1 MSGERYGRALGVAE
15 VTAGVAV
22 EVFAALI
29 GLLSAAVVLWRP
41 AWAFGTL
48 VAASIWVEVVHA
60 GTASHW
66 QYVPWLVPAFVV
78 LVQAARA
85 GPWRIRWEPLV
96 AWSAAYG
103 VWVVLVAVVHH
114 GTGDLNYAA
123 GVPVVLVTALVA
135 LPRVHAQVGGRPW
148 HQLLMV
154 LAGATGLLSLAAG
167 VAALGFH
174 QGFPVP
180 VGSHTL
186 LAWQWPF
193 ANKNT
198 LGFLTAFG
206 VPAAAILLVEREEP
220 RWLWWVAGILSVMG
234 LALSYSRTGWIAAAV
249 GVLVVAGVVYG
260 RRGVLWAVAGVVVAL
275 GLVTAKTGVHR
286 LINLFKH
293 GLSGRTL
300 LWRAALRVA
309 RSHWLAGVGPGQ
321 SPTAMAPYVPP
332 AFVGLT
338 PSNGPLETLVELGL
352 VGLLLWAAVVAAA
365 IVAAWQRA
373 TSVRHFGLWL
383 ALLVAG
389 LVEQLAESSFLGG
402 ISFEDYLFLAVL
414 AVVVSWRGQDR
425 RAGKEAA

>member
-1 MSGERYGRALGVAE
+1 M
-15 VTAGVAV
+15 AGVTV
-22 EVFAALI
+22 EVFAVLL
-29 GLLSAAVVLWRP
+29 GLLSAAVIVWRP

-66 QYVPWLVPAFVV
+66 QYVPWLVPAAVV
-78 LVQAARA
+78 LVLAVRA
-85 GPWRIRWEPLV
+85 GPWRVRWEPLV
-96 AWSAAYG
+96 AWSAVYAA
-103 VWVVLVAVVHH
+103 WVVLVAVVHH

-123 GVPVVLVTALVA
+123 GVPVVLVTALWA
-135 LPRVHAQVGGRPW
+135 LPRVHAQAGGRPW

-154 LAGATGLLSLAAG
+154 LAGATAILSLAAG
-167 VAALGFH
+167 VAALKFH

-206 VPAAAILLVEREEP
+206 VPAAAILLVERERP
-220 RWLWWVAGILSVMG
+220 RWVWWVAAIVSVCG

-260 RRGVLWAVAGVVVAL
+260 RRGILWALGGVVVAF

-286 LINLFKH
+286 LVSLFKH

-300 LWRAALRVA
+300 LWRAALHVA
-309 RSHWLAGVGPGQ
+309 KSHWLLGVGPGQ
-321 SPTAMAPYVPP
+321 SPPAMAPHVPP
-332 AFVGLT
+332 AYVGLT

-352 VGLLLWAAVVAAA
+352 MGLLLWAAVVAAG

-373 TSVRHFGLWL
+373 ISVRHFGLWL

-414 AVVVSWRGQDR
+414 AVVVCWRDQDR
-425 RAGKEAA
+425 RKDREAA

>member
-1 MSGERYGRALGVAE
+1 MTGVVAE
-15 VTAGVAV
+15 VFAGLLGLLAAGV
-22 EVFAALI
+22 I
-29 GLLSAAVVLWRP
+29 LWRP

-48 VAASIWVEVVHA
+48 VAASIGVEVVHA
-60 GTASHW
+60 STASHW

-78 LVQAARA
+78 LVLSLRA
-85 GPWRIRWEPLV
+85 GRWRMRWEPVL
-96 AWSAAYG
+96 AWSAAYA

-114 GTGDLNYAA
+114 RTGDLNYAV
-123 GVPVVLVTALVA
+123 GVPVVLATALWA
-135 LPRVHAQVGGRPW
+135 LPRLHAQVGGRPW

-154 LAGATGLLSLAAG
+154 LAGATALLSLAAG

-180 VGSHTL
+180 VGSRTL

-206 VPAAAILLVEREEP
+206 VPAAAILLVERERP
-220 RWLWWVAGILSVMG
+220 RGIWWTAAILSVMG

-249 GVLVVAGVVYG
+249 GVLVVVGVVYG
-260 RRGVLWAVAGVVVAL
+260 RGGVLWGLGGVVAVFA
-275 GLVTAKTGVHR
+275 LVTAKTGVHR
-286 LINLFKH
+286 LISLFKH

-300 LWRAALRVA
+300 LWRAALHVA
-309 RSHWLAGVGPGQ
+309 QNHWFLGVGPGQ
-321 SPTAMAPYVPP
+321 SPSALAPYVP
-332 AFVGLT
+332 AAYVGLT

-352 VGLLLWAAVVAAA
+352 VGLLLWAAVVACA
-365 IVAAWQRA
+365 IVAVWHRA
-373 TSVRHFGLWL
+373 ASVRHFGLWA

-414 AVVVSWRGQDR
+414 AVVVCWRHADGH
-425 RAGKEAA
+425 RAGKEAAS